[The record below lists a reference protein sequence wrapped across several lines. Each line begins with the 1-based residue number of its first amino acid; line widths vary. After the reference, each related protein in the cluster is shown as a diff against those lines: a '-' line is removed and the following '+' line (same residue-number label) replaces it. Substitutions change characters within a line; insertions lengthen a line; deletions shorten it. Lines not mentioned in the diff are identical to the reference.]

1 MDKITLVENILRD
14 LVNWKAVLDIL
25 LMTGGL
31 YFLYRTLLRL
41 GTWKIVVGILVA
53 IAIFLLAQSLD
64 LKGIEWVYSNVS
76 PVALIALIVIF
87 QPELRKIFER
97 AVSLRRIELG
107 NGSLELSRIVSEA
120 VVALAQQQRGALIVF
135 PGKESVQQ
143 WVSGGWQLNAEPSYP
158 LIMSLFDPNS
168 PGHDGALII
177 RNGMLT
183 RFGTRL
189 PSSKSKRLS
198 EDYGTRHHAGMGLTE
213 VTDALVLVVSEERGS
228 IMKFHQGEAE
238 RLKDK
243 EEIRRQILS
252 HWKNTAS
259 YSFKPRTS
267 KRRWRSVLQLS
278 ASLMIAIFFW
288 TTLILGRGVTLEK
301 AVTVP
306 VEYVSVPPDL
316 VLLGD
321 KFSEVKLHLAGA
333 KADLDSLNPSMVSV
347 KINLSKSMPGVQ
359 TYAITSDNIKLPKG
373 VRLLNA
379 EPASL
384 TFTLAALVE
393 QDITV
398 KPQLVGKLPEGLKL
412 KSIDISPQK
421 VRAIIPADE
430 KQKKELS
437 VTTTPIYLETVREDT
452 KLFCKVV
459 APPNV
464 QPVEKRWPDL
474 EVSIMLVQNK

>member
-1 MDKITLVENILRD
+1 LFGIILKD
-14 LVNWKAVLDIL
+14 VVNWKAVLDIL

-41 GTWKIVVGILVA
+41 GTWKIVAGILVA
-53 IAIFLLAQSLD
+53 IAIFLLAQTLD
-64 LKGIEWVYSNVS
+64 LIGIEWIYSNVS

-97 AVSLRRIELG
+97 AVSLRRNELG
-107 NGSLELSRIVSEA
+107 DGSLELSRTVSEA
-120 VVALAQQQRGALIVF
+120 VSALAQQHRGALIVF
-135 PGKESVQQ
+135 PGKEPIQQ
-143 WVSGGWQLNAEPSYP
+143 WISGGWPLNAEPSFP

-177 RNGMLT
+177 KNGKLT

-189 PSSKSKRLS
+189 PFSKSKRLS
-198 EDYGTRHHAGMGLTE
+198 DDYGTRHHAGMGLTE

-228 IMKFHQGEAE
+228 IMKFQQGEAE
-238 RLKDK
+238 RLNDK
-243 EEIRRQILS
+243 GEIPGQILS

-259 YSFKPRTS
+259 YPFRTRTS
-267 KRRWRSVLQLS
+267 KRRWGSVLQLT
-278 ASLMIAIFFW
+278 ASLMLAIFFW
-288 TTLILGRGVTLEK
+288 STLILARGVTLEK

-306 VEYVSVPPDL
+306 VEYVSVPPNL

-333 KADLDSLNPSMVSV
+333 KTVLDSLNPSMVSV
-347 KINLSKSMPGVQ
+347 KIDLSKSMPGVQ

-373 VRLLNA
+373 VKLLNS
-379 EPASL
+379 EPSSL
-384 TFTLAALVE
+384 TFTLAALIE

-398 KPQLVGKLPEGLKL
+398 KPQLVGKLPDGLKL
-412 KSIDISPQK
+412 KSIEINPQK

-430 KQKKELS
+430 RQKKEISL
-437 VTTTPIYLETVREDT
+437 TTTPIYLETVREDT
-452 KLFCKVV
+452 KLFCKIV

-464 QPVEKRWPDL
+464 QPAEKRWPDL
-474 EVSIMLVQNK
+474 EVTIMLVQNK